1 MKKLLLILLFGTF
14 NIYSQNDINSHLT
27 FFELDNSAV
36 NLNLVDKS
44 NGIATFKIE
53 DKENQKGDFSTT
65 IIVSELRKMQSSK
78 MNKDTFNSILDSYEE
93 NGYKIFDKK
102 RKDYLKDDKP
112 YKHSSFLESGIEYKN
127 KKGIIYFALILE
139 NHVSLMFIGT
149 AFENLEENKKTFMS
163 IASSAKLKRGK

>member
-14 NIYSQNDINSHLT
+14 NTYSQNDFNSHLT
-27 FFELDNSAV
+27 FFELNNSTF
-36 NLNLVDKS
+36 NLVDKS

-53 DKENQKGDFSTT
+53 DQENTKGDFSTT
-65 IIVSELRKMQSSK
+65 IIVSELGKMQSSK
-78 MNKDTFNSILDSYEE
+78 MNEDTFNRVLDSYEE

-102 RKDYLKDDKP
+102 RRGYLKDGKV
-112 YKHSSFLESGIEYKN
+112 YNHSSFLESGIEYKN

-149 AFENLEENKKTFMS
+149 AFKNLEENKKIFLN